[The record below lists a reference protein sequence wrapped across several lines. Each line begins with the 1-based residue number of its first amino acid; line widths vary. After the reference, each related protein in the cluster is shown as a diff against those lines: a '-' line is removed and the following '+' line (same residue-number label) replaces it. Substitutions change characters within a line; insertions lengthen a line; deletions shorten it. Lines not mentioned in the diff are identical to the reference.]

1 MVDLKVVKSADK
13 SYIFFG
19 ISNRVKYSIVITNVG
34 DTKANCVKI
43 RDIMSKG
50 AYFIPGTFTING
62 CCTDINEI
70 NSNINIG
77 SIKPGSNIIVT
88 FDVEVVK
95 YNPPSQIEDQA
106 IVTYCDE
113 NTNILTAY
121 SQVLTI
127 PVIRI
132 NVGMKKTV
140 DKCTAKVGEIV
151 SYSVLIT
158 NNSNIKI
165 DDVVFYDSL
174 PEEVQLLPASVLI
187 NLEPQY
193 NENFDGGIPLGTL
206 NAYSS
211 IMISFQVVIVSLPNS
226 KLLKNSSTIEFSYT
240 ILDNGIPVTSLG
252 EACSCEVITKVLDSI
267 LQC

>member
-1 MVDLKVVKSADK
+1 MVELKVLKSADR
-13 SYIFFG
+13 SYVFFG
-19 ISNRVKYSIVITNVG
+19 ISNRIKYSISITNIG
-34 DTKANCVKI
+34 DTKATSVKVK
-43 RDIMSKG
+43 DLMSKG
-50 AYFIPGTFTING
+50 AQFIPGTFTING
-62 CCTDINEI
+62 CCQDINGI
-70 NSNINIG
+70 NRNINVG
-77 SIKPGSNIIVT
+77 SIKPGSNTIIT
-88 FDVEVVK
+88 FDVEIVE
-95 YNPPSQIEDQA
+95 YNPPSEIVNKA

-113 NTNILTAY
+113 NGNVLVAE
-121 SQVLTI
+121 SQELVI
-127 PVIRI
+127 PIIKI

-165 DDVVFYDSL
+165 DNVVFYDSL
-174 PEEVQLLPASVLI
+174 PKEVQLLPASVLI